1 MKIRIAQVLLF
12 TMVLLVFQSCMM
24 TKTPVGSYIET
35 PGKEYTYDK
44 GKQMWLFFG
53 LIPLGR
59 TNVNTPSDGNCQI
72 ITKYRFTDVLITGL
86 TAGIVSSYSIKVV
99 AKKPE
104 AENSR

>member
-1 MKIRIAQVLLF
+1 MKTIQILFFSVSLVLL
-12 TMVLLVFQSCMM
+12 QSCMM
-24 TKTPVGSYIET
+24 TKTPVGTYIET

-104 AENSR
+104 TDSK